1 MAQATE
7 DSSSTTPMP
16 QMRPDEMRGLA
27 QRLRARAQSVL
38 LRHQPEQH
46 RDLLAAAGLIEQFAN
61 ISAEIRSAAAL
72 ADGLARGLLRL
83 RDSMGGA

>member
-1 MAQATE
+1 MDEGKSTN
-7 DSSSTTPMP
+7 TTPMP

-27 QRLRARAQSVL
+27 HRLRARAESVL
-38 LRHQPEQH
+38 LRHQPEQQSDM
-46 RDLLAAAGLIEQFAN
+46 RTAARLIEHLVHLR
-61 ISAEIRSAAAL
+61 AEIRSAAAL